1 METEKD
7 LKYYIKIPRADIS
20 VHEEDAAG
28 DVPLK
33 ELELRVVYVNPV
45 NHSDIP
51 KGFDFEEYIRQ
62 AIRGEQS
69 RNKHEEFLRIVYA
82 PYERV
87 DKESNGFW
95 WGNDTNERPQNLIE
109 TYSKRFT
116 ECFGEKGRNLVTAP
130 SAIREIVERIY
141 VNGRSYVEHYG
152 MIQVNKMNFLEAV
165 CEIIENMSRG
175 EIAKSFSEREQEH
188 IIVTYRP
195 LGKDYVNV
203 YLPVNAVADFSSGKV
218 SIA

>member
-7 LKYYIKIPRADIS
+7 LKFYIKIPRADVSI
-20 VHEEDAAG
+20 HEYDTGEKLSD
-28 DVPLK
+28 K

-45 NHSDIP
+45 NHSAIP
-51 KGFDFEEYIRQ
+51 RGFDFEEYIRQ
-62 AIRGEQS
+62 AIRGEQ
-69 RNKHEEFLRIVYA
+69 NQKKHEEFLRIVYA
-82 PYERV
+82 PYERL

-95 WGNDTNERPQNLIE
+95 WGNDTNERPHNLIE

-141 VNGRSYVEHYG
+141 VNGRPYVEHYG
-152 MIQVNKMNFLEAV
+152 MNQVNKMNFLEAV

-175 EIAKSFSEREQEH
+175 EIAKSFSEKEQEH

-203 YLPVNAVADFSSGKV
+203 YLPVSAVADFSSGRV
-218 SIA
+218 GIA